1 MSLESHH
8 ATRVSPPPHIPRAPA
23 PPIPGTHP
31 HLGTPARGLPSD
43 APGTGSRRGPQS
55 QAGTGT
61 APSPAAREACSA
73 RRLTGRQEG
82 GGAMPGCRGLTV
94 SQAGCKARVGWQ
106 PQGSQ
111 PPGPPRLQK
120 WGAQRSQLL
129 PTTLGRQAQV
139 PLLRSQVQVPAA
151 QWEARVPR
159 GSQLQ
164 PAGRWGGHV
173 GLSPYPPPR
182 GCSPSTWPQHPKSP
196 VWPQTRAQPQ
206 PLPTPIPVPCPA
218 STLGTAPNPP

>member
-1 MSLESHH
+1 MSKGTHH
-8 ATRVSPPPHIPRAPA
+8 VPLISPCPQDLLSPSPLCPQCPTVSPRAPMFRVSHCVPRVLHVPRVPPCNPPPHVPRAPA
-23 PPIPGTHP
+23 PPIPGTRP

-73 RRLTGRQEG
+73 GRLTGRREG
-82 GGAMPGCRGLTV
+82 SGAMPGYQGLTV

-164 PAGRWGGHV
+164 PAGR
-173 GLSPYPPPR
+173 
-182 GCSPSTWPQHPKSP
+182 
-196 VWPQTRAQPQ
+196 
-206 PLPTPIPVPCPA
+206 
-218 STLGTAPNPP
+218 